1 MRKVLR
7 KLKEVWHPKATKK
20 IDTEVGGQ
28 EEIEVDEHLSRE
40 NLITYFNN
48 TCSLLSKDS
57 VRE

>member
-1 MRKVLR
+1 MRKLFR
-7 KLKEVWHPKATKK
+7 TLKKVGHIKDTKK